1 MASRSALS
9 ISEKKSVLADY
20 DKLPEKTNQRLAAQQ
35 LGIPQSTLNKLLKS
49 RNEISDC
56 TESQNRKR
64 KRESKS
70 KATDEALF
78 MWFKQASAMNAPI
91 NRSILM
97 TKANDLAKKMGEVNF
112 NATDGWLTRWKD
124 RHDIVYKKL
133 HGEKQ
138 DADASGADSWIKTTW
153 PTVLNKYGPVNIFNL
168 DETGLYYRAT
178 PDYCMVLKNAP
189 ASAGKKN
196 KARITVALTCNM
208 TGTVKKK
215 PIVIGKS
222 KQPRCFKG
230 VKNLPVDYFSN
241 INAWMTSF
249 IFESYLRKWD
259 STLDHKIALILE
271 NCTAHPNFSLKNIEL
286 VFLPPNTTSLIQPLD
301 QGIIKTFKTFYRSD
315 MRRQIIDAI
324 DDGQGNGNDI
334 AKNMTVLQA
343 IHMSHNAWM
352 KVTTSCIVNCFKKSG
367 MVPITTNEALALDL
381 PDVPVD
387 ISGLQI
393 DKETFNEWL
402 DVDKDLP
409 VFQVMNDDDIAA
421 EIVSH
426 KEQGNDVEVHDE
438 DEVEYAEDRVPGTR
452 SEVFNAI
459 NTLRRAIEEHDISTN
474 YFDTLNNLEH
484 IMMVSIPKKQGQI
497 TDFFKRT

>member
-1 MASRSALS
+1 
-9 ISEKKSVLADY
+9 
-20 DKLPEKTNQRLAAQQ
+20 
-35 LGIPQSTLNKLLKS
+35 
-49 RNEISDC
+49 
-56 TESQNRKR
+56 
-64 KRESKS
+64 
-70 KATDEALF
+70 
-78 MWFKQASAMNAPI
+78 MNSPI
-91 NRSILM
+91 NHSILM
-97 TKANDLAKKMGEVNF
+97 TKANDLAKKMGGINF
-112 NATDGWLTRWKD
+112 NATDDWLTRSKD
-124 RHDIVYKKL
+124 RHVILYKKL
-133 HGEKQ
+133 HGEKK

-153 PTVLNKYGPVNIFNL
+153 PTVLNKYTPENIFNL
-168 DETGLYYRAT
+168 DETGLDYGVT

-196 KARITVALTCNM
+196 KARITLALTCNM

-222 KQPRCFKG
+222 KEPRCFKG
-230 VKNLPVDYFSN
+230 FKNLPVDYFSN
-241 INAWMTSF
+241 ANAWMTSF

-259 STLDHKIALILE
+259 STLDHKIVLILD

-286 VFLPPNTTSLIQPLD
+286 VFLPPNTTS
-301 QGIIKTFKTFYRSD
+301 D

-324 DDGQGNGNDI
+324 DDGRGNGNDI

-352 KVTTSCIVNCFKKSG
+352 KVTTPCIVNCFKESG
-367 MVPITTNEALALDL
+367 MVPITTNEALELDL

-387 ISGLQI
+387 ILGLQI

-409 VFQVMNDDDIAA
+409 VFQVMNDDEIAA

-426 KEQGNDVEVHDE
+426 KKQGNDVGVHDE
-438 DEVEYAEDRVPGTR
+438 DEVEYAEDRVSVTR

-459 NTLRRAIEEHDISTN
+459 NTLRRAIEEHDKGTN

-497 TDFFKRT
+497 TDFFKKT

>member
-1 MASRSALS
+1 MSGTEQTAVFSAFFAAYCDQ
-9 ISEKKSVLADY
+9 VFADY

-49 RNEISDC
+49 RNEISNC

-97 TKANDLAKKMGEVNF
+97 TKANDLAKKMGKINF

-153 PTVLNKYGPVNIFNL
+153 PTDLNKYGPENIFNL

-208 TGTVKKK
+208 TG
-215 PIVIGKS
+215 
-222 KQPRCFKG
+222 
-230 VKNLPVDYFSN
+230 VKNLPVDYFST

-259 STLDHKIALILE
+259 STLDYKIALILD
-271 NCTAHPNFSLKNIEL
+271 NCTAHPNFSLKNFEL
-286 VFLPPNTTSLIQPLD
+286 VFIPPNTTSLIQPLD
-301 QGIIKTFKTFYRSD
+301 QGIIKAFKTFYRSD

-334 AKNMTVLQA
+334 ATNMTVLQA

-381 PDVPVD
+381 PDVPVN

-402 DVDKDLP
+402 DVDKDLE
-409 VFQVMNDDDIAA
+409 VFQVMNDDEIAA

-438 DEVEYAEDRVPGTR
+438 DEVEYAEDRVPVTR

-459 NTLRRAIEEHDISTN
+459 NTLRRAIEEHDIGTN
-474 YFDTLNNLEH
+474 YFDTLNNLGH

-497 TDFFKRT
+497 TDFFKST

>member
-1 MASRSALS
+1 
-9 ISEKKSVLADY
+9 
-20 DKLPEKTNQRLAAQQ
+20 
-35 LGIPQSTLNKLLKS
+35 
-49 RNEISDC
+49 
-56 TESQNRKR
+56 
-64 KRESKS
+64 
-70 KATDEALF
+70 
-78 MWFKQASAMNAPI
+78 
-91 NRSILM
+91 
-97 TKANDLAKKMGEVNF
+97 
-112 NATDGWLTRWKD
+112 
-124 RHDIVYKKL
+124 
-133 HGEKQ
+133 
-138 DADASGADSWIKTTW
+138 
-153 PTVLNKYGPVNIFNL
+153 
-168 DETGLYYRAT
+168 
-178 PDYCMVLKNAP
+178 
-189 ASAGKKN
+189 
-196 KARITVALTCNM
+196 
-208 TGTVKKK
+208 
-215 PIVIGKS
+215 
-222 KQPRCFKG
+222 
-230 VKNLPVDYFSN
+230 
-241 INAWMTSF
+241 MTSF

-259 STLDHKIALILE
+259 STLDHKIALILD

-301 QGIIKTFKTFYRSD
+301 QGIIKAFKTFYRSD

-352 KVTTSCIVNCFKKSG
+352 KVATSCIVNCFKKSG
-367 MVPITTNEALALDL
+367 MVPITTNEALELDL
-381 PDVPVD
+381 LDVPVD

-409 VFQVMNDDDIAA
+409 VFQVMNDDEIVA

-438 DEVEYAEDRVPGTR
+438 DEVEYAEDRVPVTR

-459 NTLRRAIEEHDISTN
+459 NTLRRAIEEHDIGTN